1 MTSAP
6 ADLRERV
13 RQVYSE
19 IAKAPDAEHPVRVG
33 RKVAVR
39 AGYDEEWLSN
49 APRVSV
55 EAFAGV
61 SCVPCFAEI
70 EATAHVLD
78 LGCGAGLDSLLVAV
92 QAGSVLGV
100 DFSEAMLS
108 RAETSARS
116 MGLDNVEFRQG
127 SAEAIPCETGSIDVA
142 LVNGLFNLNPARTEI
157 FRELAR
163 VVHPGGLVFAAELIL
178 KQPLP
183 EEARR
188 SETDWFA

>member
-1 MTSAP
+1 M
-6 ADLRERV
+6 
-13 RQVYSE
+13 
-19 IAKAPDAEHPVRVG
+19 
-33 RKVAVR
+33 
-39 AGYDEEWLSN
+39 
-49 APRVSV
+49 

-78 LGCGAGLDSLLVAV
+78 LGCGAGLDTLLVAE

-178 KQPLP
+178 NQPLA

-188 SETDWFA
+188 GEIDWFARISGAKEGGSFLDEFRGAGFSGIEMLGRHSNPRSSNPHVEVAQVRARR

>member
-1 MTSAP
+1 MTSGP
-6 ADLRERV
+6 ADLREKV

-78 LGCGAGLDSLLVAV
+78 LGCGAGLDSLLVAE

-127 SAEAIPCETGSIDVA
+127 SAEAIPCETDSIDVA

-157 FRELAR
+157 FRDWRGLSTR
-163 VVHPGGLVFAAELIL
+163 VGWSLRP
-178 KQPLP
+178 
-183 EEARR
+183 
-188 SETDWFA
+188 S